1 MRAWHWLTLA
11 SLVGLTSPAAAFWPC
26 GWSIPPAEHTHE
38 RAGNPQCISKC
49 AQPGRTCKYDVG
61 YIGGGCHGGRGECR
75 GEMDGTFGWDYVG
88 CLCHKPARVFL
99 NWCHCKD
106 CQPERGPYKTDGPH
120 VPDIFSLRPVK
131 RCIENKKEK
140 CDE

>member
-1 MRAWHWLTLA
+1 MRAWHWLALT
-11 SLVGLTSPAAAFWPC
+11 SLVGLTSPAVAFWPC
-26 GWSIPPAEHTHE
+26 CFTIPPAEHTHE

-49 AQPGRTCKYDVG
+49 AQPGRTSKFDVG
-61 YIGGGCHGGRGECR
+61 YIGGGCLGGHGEGRGA
-75 GEMDGTFGWDYVG
+75 MDGTFGWDYVG
-88 CLCHKPARVFL
+88 CLCRRPAHVFL

-120 VPDIFSLRPVK
+120 VPDIFSLRPIK

-140 CDE
+140 CDD